1 MKLNARNLKL
11 TMAAI
16 VLIVVEISA
25 RGAIRYVSP
34 TGNDGNAGTSWATAK
49 LTVQAAVNAA
59 LTGDTVLVTNGIYA
73 LTATIIITNVI
84 ILTSVNGSSVTILDG
99 QQAGRCVTINGFAA
113 TVNGFTM
120 RNGRAINGGGVYCNG
135 GTIQNCILTSNQAIG
150 NDASDG
156 SGGGAYI
163 AYGTL
168 SNCVVYANIA
178 QSTNSYQNAWAGGV
192 YSYGS
197 IIQSCVV
204 SNNKCTSDY
213 ANGGGVVLV
222 GGTLRNSRVV
232 GNSAVALSY
241 ASGGGAY
248 ATILQLSVSSFIE
261 ACLFTNN
268 SATTTDTHVYTAAN
282 AQGGGMYIGNGT
294 TVRNTLVTGNIA
306 HSVAGF
312 TTGGGVWT
320 SGSMLENCTVAYN
333 TATTQNGNIGTG
345 GGVNWGYNDQG
356 YNNIIMFNSAGNEP
370 DNGEVNS
377 SSYPMFINSD
387 IGSFVPATSLLNCI
401 SSDPLFVNAAAG
413 DFHLQTNSPCRNAGT
428 NDIWM
433 AAAQDLDGKPR
444 IAEGIVDMGAF
455 EVLPVGVLVPQLT
468 IIRYGATVILTWP
481 TNATGLTLLST
492 TNLSPL
498 VAWVTNSPAP
508 VVVNGQ
514 NMVTNSISGAQKFY
528 RLSQ

>member
-16 VLIVVEISA
+16 VLIAVEISA

-49 LTVQAAVNAA
+49 LTVQAAVAA
-59 LTGDTVLVTNGIYA
+59 TVNGDTVLVTNGVYA
-73 LTATIIITNVI
+73 LTGPINITNVI
-84 ILTSVNGSSVTILDG
+84 VLTSVNGSSVTILDG
-99 QQAGRCVTINGFAA
+99 QQAARCVLVNGFAA
-113 TVNGFTM
+113 TVNGFTL
-120 RNGRAINGGGVYCNG
+120 RNGRAVNGGGVYCNG
-135 GTIQNCILTSNQAIG
+135 GTIQNCVLTSNQAIG

-156 SGGGAYI
+156 SGGGAYM

-178 QSTNSYQNAWAGGV
+178 QSTNSYQNAWGGGV
-192 YSYGS
+192 YCYGS

-204 SNNKCTSDY
+204 SNNQCTSDY
-213 ANGGGVVLV
+213 ANGGGVVIV
-222 GGTLRNSRVV
+222 GGPMINSQVV

-261 ACLFTNN
+261 ACLISNN
-268 SATTTDTHVYTAAN
+268 SVTTTDTYVYTAAN
-282 AQGGGMYIGNGT
+282 ASGGGMYIGNST
-294 TVRNTLVTGNIA
+294 TVRSTLVTGNTA

-320 SGSMLENCTVAYN
+320 SGSILENCTVAYN
-333 TATTQNGNIGTG
+333 NATTQNGNIGAG
-345 GGVNWGYNDQG
+345 GGVIWSYNDQG
-356 YNNIIMFNSAGNEP
+356 YNNIIKFNSAGNGP

-377 SSYPMFINSD
+377 LSYPMFINSD
-387 IGSFVPATSLLNCI
+387 IGSFVPATSMLNCI

-428 NDIWM
+428 NETWM
-433 AAAQDLDGKPR
+433 AGAKDLDGKPR

-455 EVLPVGVLVPQLT
+455 EVLTVGVLAPQLT
-468 IIRYGATVILTWP
+468 IIRSGANVILTWP
-481 TNATGLTLLST
+481 TNAAFSLQSAPFVTSAFSNVPGATSPYTNFMTG
-492 TNLSPL
+492 P
-498 VAWVTNSPAP
+498 
-508 VVVNGQ
+508 Q
-514 NMVTNSISGAQKFY
+514 QYY
-528 RLSQ
+528 RLQSN